1 MNTGRQINTNYLSV
15 EITVSTMSRT
25 GMKIRLLV
33 GYNDQ
38 LTTALYS
45 QLRSQLTHVIEG
57 GQHVTRPASE
67 RVVVTEDVVAS
78 VVAAGAFQ
86 TGRAVVANL
95 SDDGILHIEVDM
107 RPDSAQPADDADTP
121 DARG

>member
-1 MNTGRQINTNYLSV
+1 MF
-15 EITVSTMSRT
+15 
-25 GMKIRLLV
+25 RLL
-33 GYNDQ
+33 
-38 LTTALYS
+38 
-45 QLRSQLTHVIEG
+45 RRIFG
-57 GQHVTRPASE
+57 GSE

-78 VVAAGAFQ
+78 VVAAVAFQ